1 MITTRCVPWIE
12 LHSLQ
17 RSPLVLNLQTGSITT
32 QYHVVFDDSFSTVA
46 SIGKDEDPPE
56 YWDDLCLENTTYIP
70 NDSNTETPM
79 HLQDDW
85 LTSDE
90 QAQKQRELHR
100 QQRIRTTFPPTH
112 FITAA
117 LPPEGPSTPAEQN
130 IGILEGASAPI
141 PPPKAPIPLSTDSA
155 HTKHIPDSIASSPHS
170 SPPVP
175 AVRRSERT
183 NKGHYNCTK
192 YIDEVYLTMLDQTK
206 HDNFYKKQLA
216 YSAEL
221 LTCFDTGVHNIT
233 DPRVYAAK
241 TRRKDDPDS
250 PTFHQA
256 IHGENSEEYIKAMQ
270 IEIATLILQRTWE
283 SVPRTANLH
292 VLKGTW
298 VFKLKRLPDGT
309 PYRFKSR
316 YCARG
321 DLQKEGID
329 FFETYAPD
337 VLWSTMRLLL
347 LTVLTEGWSTRQVDY
362 TNAFAQADLKEEVYL
377 EYPCMFGPKSGTNKV
392 LRLLKNLYGLR
403 QAPCTFFEK
412 LREGLLEHGYTQS
425 QIDPCLFMKQG
436 IICVCYVDDTI
447 FAGADSLVLEAEIQ
461 SLGVHEKEQR
471 HTFAL
476 RNEGEVGAFLGIQIK
491 KLDCRNIISLKPD

>member
-56 YWDDLCLENTTYIP
+56 YWDGLCLENTIYIP

-90 QAQKQRELHR
+90 QAQKQRELYQ
-100 QQRIRTTFPPTH
+100 QQRICTTFSPIH
-112 FITAA
+112 SITTA

-141 PPPKAPIPLSTDSA
+141 PPPKTPVPLSTDSA
-155 HTKHIPDSIASSPHS
+155 HTKHIPDSIAINPIASSPHS

-183 NKGHYNCTK
+183 NKGQYNCTK

-221 LTCFDTGVHNIT
+221 LTCFD
-233 DPRVYAAK
+233 
-241 TRRKDDPDS
+241 S
-250 PTFHQA
+250 
-256 IHGENSEEYIKAMQ
+256 
-270 IEIATLILQRTWE
+270 
-283 SVPRTANLH
+283 
-292 VLKGTW
+292 
-298 VFKLKRLPDGT
+298 
-309 PYRFKSR
+309 
-316 YCARG
+316 C
-321 DLQKEGID
+321 
-329 FFETYAPD
+329 
-337 VLWSTMRLLL
+337 
-347 LTVLTEGWSTRQVDY
+347 
-362 TNAFAQADLKEEVYL
+362 
-377 EYPCMFGPKSGTNKV
+377 
-392 LRLLKNLYGLR
+392 
-403 QAPCTFFEK
+403 
-412 LREGLLEHGYTQS
+412 S
-425 QIDPCLFMKQG
+425 QH
-436 IICVCYVDDTI
+436 Y
-447 FAGADSLVLEAEIQ
+447 
-461 SLGVHEKEQR
+461 
-471 HTFAL
+471 
-476 RNEGEVGAFLGIQIK
+476 
-491 KLDCRNIISLKPD
+491 